1 MIERNIV
8 AERMK
13 EFEIREFISN
23 NLKKV
28 GHSYTT
34 LQRTPLGHKILIY
47 ASRPGLIVG
56 RQGESIKRLTNVL
69 KERFSLDN
77 PQIEVSEIK
86 DVYLDPHIVAE
97 MISNSLERLGS
108 NRFKGIM
115 HQMLDNVLKAGARG
129 VEIVLSGKLP
139 SKRARSWRVYGGYL
153 KKCGDSATVNVKRA
167 KYQALL
173 KSGTIGIKVSIM
185 PPGVELPDYVE
196 ILETPIAETKA
207 GMTEAGGKL
216 EAKKEEEKPK
226 KPRSRKSGAKKGEK
240 KEKSPRKRKVK
251 EEGEKA
257 ETEKEKPAEGAVPEE
272 AKHDIITGETNGNQ
286 GSGVEETGREGPAR

>member
-8 AERMK
+8 AERLK
-13 EFEIREFISN
+13 EFEIKEYISD

-34 LQRTPLGHKILIY
+34 LQRTPLGHKIIIY

-77 PQIEVSEIK
+77 PQIEVGEIK

-97 MISNSLERLGS
+97 MISNSLERFGS

-129 VEIVLSGKLP
+129 VEIILSGKLP

-153 KKCGDSATVNVKRA
+153 KKSGDCAIDNVKRA

-173 KSGTIGIKVSIM
+173 KSGTVGIKVSIM
-185 PPGVELPDYVE
+185 PPDVELPDYVE
-196 ILETPIAETKA
+196 ILETPVAEKREGVTETK
-207 GMTEAGGKL
+207 EGKL
-216 EAKKEEEKPK
+216 EAKKEDEKPK
-226 KPRSRKSGAKKGEK
+226 KPRSRKRGAKKAEK
-240 KEKSPRKRKVK
+240 TEKAPRKRKVK

-257 ETEKEKPAEGAVPEE
+257 ETENGKPAEEAVPEE
-272 AKHDIITGETNGNQ
+272 AKPDIITGETNGNQ
-286 GSGVEETGREGPAR
+286 GSGVEETGREGPA